1 MFEYNKDTNRKMFYK
16 NKKWNQ
22 LTRELV
28 ETVSVAFLGTFV
40 TVVVLVVSGLS
51 SNNNGFSPNW
61 ARSLL

>member
-1 MFEYNKDTNRKMFYK
+1 MFYK

-22 LTRELV
+22 LTRELG

-51 SNNNGFSPNW
+51 SKNNGFSPNW

>member
-1 MFEYNKDTNRKMFYK
+1 MFYK

-22 LTRELV
+22 LTRELG